1 MELSGVL
8 RFARLTSR
16 TVSIY
21 GGLIF
26 LIGAVFPLALPIS
39 LRRFLE
45 LLNYMPMK
53 LLRPK
58 SMLGLVLIGF
68 SLVALPLIV
77 AVVRAVVYVDQLA
90 DQSERLV
97 LQSLQVTRE
106 TELLAELISD
116 MESHAR
122 QYRRLGNPALV
133 ELYNEERTRLLETLD
148 ALARLTVQDD
158 IAERLEQIREGSKS
172 ISEALHV
179 YPPQSDEVA
188 GSFDRFKDLRDLST
202 GIAVQSYR
210 FIDGELESLED
221 IASRSRRILVWQSAA
236 LILGTLALVL
246 VFTILISRPVRQMG
260 RATRRLGEGQF
271 TRPIRIGGPPELEEL
286 GHELEWLRQ
295 RLLELE
301 QEKNKFLRHMSHELK
316 TPLASVREGV
326 ELLTDGSVGRL
337 NATQR
342 EVTSI
347 LRYSS
352 LELQKLIEN
361 LLSFS
366 EWQELKAGVNLAKVE
381 LRPLMEGIAKRHRLA
396 IIGKRLS
403 LDLPLN
409 GIALNADPGTFRTA
423 MDNLVS
429 NAIKFSPRGGV
440 VHIGATR
447 RGSDVVIDI
456 ADAGPGIP
464 QEERAQVFEPFY
476 QGRTPQ
482 GGHVRGTGIGLSLVR
497 ECIQRHNGRIE
508 IVDGVYSGAHF
519 RIILPAGLP
528 PEST

>member
-1 MELSGVL
+1 
-8 RFARLTSR
+8 
-16 TVSIY
+16 
-21 GGLIF
+21 
-26 LIGAVFPLALPIS
+26 
-39 LRRFLE
+39 
-45 LLNYMPMK
+45 
-53 LLRPK
+53 
-58 SMLGLVLIGF
+58 MLGLVLIGF

-77 AVVRAVVYVDQLA
+77 AVIRAVVYVDQLA

-97 LQSLQVTRE
+97 LQSVQVTRE

-116 MESHAR
+116 MESNAR

-133 ELYNEERTRLLETLD
+133 ELYNEKQTRFLETLD
-148 ALARLTVQDD
+148 ALERLTIQGD
-158 IAERLEQIREGSKS
+158 IAGRLEQMREGSKS
-172 ISEALHV
+172 ISDALSV

-188 GSFDRFKDLRDLST
+188 GSFDRFTDLRELAT

-210 FIDGELESLED
+210 FIDSELESLED

-236 LILGTLALVL
+236 LIFGTLALVL
-246 VFTILISRPVRQMG
+246 VFTILIARPIRQMG

-271 TRPIRIGGPPELEEL
+271 QRPIRIGGPPELEKL
-286 GHELEWLRQ
+286 GRELEWLRQ

-316 TPLASVREGV
+316 TPLASVREGA
-326 ELLTDGSVGRL
+326 ELLMDGSVGQL

-342 EVTSI
+342 EVTGI
-347 LRYSS
+347 LRNSS

-366 EWQELKAGVNLAKVE
+366 EWQEKKAERDFSDVE
-381 LRPLMEGIAKRHRLA
+381 LRPLIDAILKQHRVA

-403 LDLPLN
+403 LELPLN
-409 GIALNADPGTFRTA
+409 GIALSADSGAFRTA
-423 MDNLVS
+423 IDNLVS

-440 VHIGATR
+440 VHIGAAR
-447 RGSDVVIDI
+447 QGSEVVIDI

-464 QEERAQVFEPFY
+464 EEERAHIFEPFY

-482 GGHVRGTGIGLSLVR
+482 GSHVRGTGIGLSLVR
-497 ECIQRHNGRIE
+497 ECVQAHNGSIE
-508 IVDGVYSGAHF
+508 VVDGVYPGAHF
-519 RIILPAGLP
+519 RIILPSGLP
-528 PEST
+528 PHSP